1 MSAIDDLARRL
12 APVCESA
19 VSPLEIASA
28 LEFDGFSD
36 RAARDGYG
44 ADDVFALAREL
55 YDRVPRR
62 PAAPPAGD
70 DGVWRPGRF
79 RPALHGALYAL
90 PAVCFPAAIAL
101 LRGPGVVTVLVTAL
115 LAGWGLSQGLAAI
128 GYGRLGSGGPAQAG
142 RVLRAGLM
150 FGLAAAGV
158 AVTVAALAAGAWP
171 PAAVFGA
178 GEVAYMLA
186 AAVLLVTGA
195 ERWLLLALAPAA
207 AGSAVYLGLGQPP
220 RLTHL
225 VWAALAAT
233 PMLACVLALSRR
245 GTRAHPAMGYAGPGV
260 VPSRT
265 ELRSALPAVVLGVL
279 AGGLLALPVATP
291 PDGTGGVNTG
301 ALVASVPLALSMGAA
316 EWSLMWYRRRGQ
328 DLLRASGDPRWFGA
342 RVRLALLTAMAQYAA
357 VMVALVAA
365 AIAVADAAG
374 QVTPGWQVL
383 AAAGGY
389 ALLGVAMLGV
399 LLLQAAGVRAVPLL
413 ACAAALA
420 AEFALRG
427 AGLTVQ
433 LAVPGALAV
442 VITCYALARAGDTTL
457 HT

>member
-55 YDRVPRR
+55 YDLVPRR
-62 PAAPPAGD
+62 PVAPPAD

-79 RPALHGALYAL
+79 RPLLHAVLYAL

-101 LRGPGVVTVLVTAL
+101 LGGAGVVPALVTAL

-128 GYGRLGSGGPAQAG
+128 GYVRLGTGGPAQAG
-142 RVLRAGLM
+142 RVLRAGLL

-158 AVTVAALAAGAWP
+158 VLTVVALAAGTRP
-171 PAAVFGA
+171 PAVVFGA

-195 ERWLLLALAPAA
+195 ERWLLAALAPATV
-207 AGSAVYLGLGQPP
+207 GSAVYLGLGQPP

-225 VWAALAAT
+225 AWAALAAT

-245 GTRAHPAMGYAGPGV
+245 GTRAYPAMGDAGPGV

-265 ELRSALPAVVLGVL
+265 ELRSALPAVTLGVL
-279 AGGLLALPVATP
+279 AGGLLALPVAVG

-389 ALLGVAMLGV
+389 ALLGVAMFGV